1 MRAAQSNVV
10 EVFTQNICLHFL
22 NLSENDKL
30 LVLQLLLGSHDATAV
45 PAIILATMKKNRNES
60 SSSPPWWDIFSRCRG
75 EDCED
80 ENAMSPST
88 AANDCSSSGCVE
100 TAVDGAMS
108 ILRVLVPSYSNGSPP
123 CEEEEKAEEVAVST
137 HHMHMEPTSP
147 CYGYDSCL
155 GDKITDTDPADAHI
169 TVVATTEVQSEDVV
183 PDIDDEGE
191 LKTNETVVTFAAR
204 SVEEDVNTTL
214 SWFVLTGI
222 LGSPAPSSVFKHGRK
237 SEIAMV
243 WDLDEKGDIRGE
255 YDEIPDIPEDNNDAF
270 EFKDKEGADCLNDSC
285 TTASLSSEDVLSSKD
300 DYESEE
306 GDFFTLPNIDDIEQQ
321 GRNEFRPQEAMASHS
336 VKEVADSAL
345 AWGALAMILN
355 APAPSAVA
363 TNSTA
368 NTKHLFEDDEATV
381 ELDDLVLP
389 L

>member
-1 MRAAQSNVV
+1 MKQQQCLQS
-10 EVFTQNICLHFL
+10 
-22 NLSENDKL
+22 S
-30 LVLQLLLGSHDATAV
+30 S
-45 PAIILATMKKNRNES
+45 ATMENRKES
-60 SSSPPWWDIFSRCRG
+60 ASSPWWDIFSRCRG

-80 ENAMSPST
+80 DDHCNAMSPST
-88 AANDCSSSGCVE
+88 AADCSSGGCVE

-123 CEEEEKAEEVAVST
+123 GEEEGKAEEVAVAT

-155 GDKITDTDPADAHI
+155 DDKITESDPADAHI
-169 TVVATTEVQSEDVV
+169 TVVATTELQSEDVV
-183 PDIDDEGE
+183 PNIDGE
-191 LKTNETVVTFAAR
+191 EVNMNETVVDIAAR
-204 SVEEDVNTTL
+204 SVEENVNTTI
-214 SWFVLTGI
+214 SWFVLSGI
-222 LGSPAPSSVFKHGRK
+222 LGSPAPSSVVKHGRK

-243 WDLDEKGDIRGE
+243 WDLDEEGNIRGE
-255 YDEIPDIPEDNNDAF
+255 YDEIPDIPEDNIDAF

-285 TTASLSSEDVLSSKD
+285 TTASLSSEDVLSS
-300 DYESEE
+300 EE
-306 GDFFTLPNIDDIEQQ
+306 GDFCTLPDMQ
-321 GRNEFRPQEAMASHS
+321 GSNEFRPQEAMASHS

-363 TNSTA
+363 TNYAA